1 MGLAAIRDLRVIQEP
16 VDIRLIVGTADIQE
30 PVEYLGTAEYLGPA
44 EYQGQVEYPG
54 PADIQGIM
62 EPADIQEPVVQAAI
76 PDLRAIRAP
85 AVQAAIRDLQA
96 IQAPVGLAA
105 IRDLQAI
112 REPVDIRLIVGPA
125 GIQEAAVI
133 QGTAEYLGPADIPAP
148 AATVVQAAILELQEQ
163 AAFPVQME
171 PLLLVVIQGNPVRA
185 GFQAKAL

>member
-30 PVEYLGTAEYLGPA
+30 PVEYLGTAEYPGPA

-85 AVQAAIRDLQA
+85 AVQ
-96 IQAPVGLAA
+96 AA